1 MIFVIFVSFVAHFRE
16 LRGKGTLM
24 DTIEQR
30 TMVKVAWRLLPL
42 IVVIYF
48 VAYIDRTN
56 VGFAAISMNRDLGFS
71 AYLYGW
77 GAGIF
82 FLGYALFE
90 VPSNVILHRVGA
102 RVWIARIM
110 LTWGI
115 VSGCMMFVSGPVS
128 FLVIR
133 FLLGV
138 AEAGF
143 FPGVLLY
150 FTYWFPAAYRA
161 RVISA
166 LFLAVPGS
174 NAAAAA
180 ISGLLLQLDGTGG
193 LEGWKWMFLIES
205 LPAILLAPV
214 VLRVLADRPEKA
226 EWLAPEERAWLVDAL
241 ASERRSIEQSHS
253 HLTLYQALTDRRVL
267 SLSLIYL
274 TIVTATYGI
283 TFFLPLIVNAHG
295 LTTVGTGLVTAVP
308 YLIGTLGMVLWA
320 WSSDRQ
326 HERRWHFVVACG
338 IAAGGLVAAAWSAN
352 LFTAIAAMSVAAI
365 GLYGSK
371 PAFWPLPST
380 FLSGTAAAGGIAL
393 VNSIGNL
400 GGFVGPYIVGWIRE
414 GTNSYEAGLV
424 FLAACAALSGMIAL
438 VTVRSERAPQAQS
451 VSVARPI

>member
-1 MIFVIFVSFVAHFRE
+1 
-16 LRGKGTLM
+16 M
-24 DTIEQR
+24 DETVERR
-30 TMVKVAWRLLPL
+30 TMGKVAWRLLPL
-42 IVVIYF
+42 IVLIYF

-56 VGFAAISMNRDLGFS
+56 VGFAAIGMNRDLGFS

-102 RVWIARIM
+102 RRWIARIM
-110 LTWGI
+110 VTWGI
-115 VSGCMMFVSGPVS
+115 VSGCMMFVAGPAS
-128 FLVIR
+128 FLAIR

-180 ISGLLLQLDGTGG
+180 ISGVLLQLDGVMG
-193 LEGWKWMFLIES
+193 LAGWKWMFLLES
-205 LPAILLAPV
+205 LPAVLLAPV
-214 VLRVLADRPEKA
+214 VLTVLTDRPADARWLEEDER
-226 EWLAPEERAWLVDAL
+226 EWLTRRLLDEQRAI
-241 ASERRSIEQSHS
+241 ERRN
-253 HLTLYQALTDRRVL
+253 HLTLAQALTDSRVIT
-267 SLSLIYL
+267 LSLIYL
-274 TIVTATYGI
+274 TIVSATYGI

-295 LTTVGTGLVTAVP
+295 LSDLATGLVTAIP
-308 YLIGTLGMVLWA
+308 YTIGTVGMIVWA
-320 WSSDRQ
+320 WSSDRY
-326 HERRWHFVVACG
+326 HERRWHFVIACLL
-338 IAAGGLVAAAWSAN
+338 AAAGLVASAVWSGN
-352 LFTAIAAMSVAAI
+352 LVLAITAMSAAAI

-371 PAFWPLPST
+371 PAFWPMPSM

-400 GGFVGPYIVGWIRE
+400 GGFLGPYVVGWIRDSAK
-414 GTNSYEAGLV
+414 SYEAGLL
-424 FLAACAALSGMIAL
+424 FLAGCALLSAIIAL
-438 VTVRSERAPQAQS
+438 VTVKSEKPQPSAPGEQSRRAE
-451 VSVARPI
+451 VAH

>member
-1 MIFVIFVSFVAHFRE
+1 
-16 LRGKGTLM
+16 M
-24 DTIEQR
+24 DETVERR
-30 TMVKVAWRLLPL
+30 TMAKVAWRLLPL
-42 IVVIYF
+42 IVLIYF

-56 VGFAAISMNRDLGFS
+56 VGFAAIGMNRDLGFS

-102 RVWIARIM
+102 RRWIARIM
-110 LTWGI
+110 VTWGI
-115 VSGCMMFVSGPVS
+115 VSGCMMFVAGPVS

-180 ISGLLLQLDGTGG
+180 ISGVLLQLDGVMG
-193 LEGWKWMFLIES
+193 LAGWKWMFLLES
-205 LPAILLAPV
+205 LPAVLLAPV
-214 VLRVLADRPEKA
+214 VLAVLTDRPTDARWLADDER
-226 EWLAPEERAWLVDAL
+226 EWLTRRLLDEQRAI
-241 ASERRSIEQSHS
+241 ERRN
-253 HLTLYQALTDRRVL
+253 HLTLAQALTDSRVIT
-267 SLSLIYL
+267 LSLIYL
-274 TIVTATYGI
+274 TIVSATYGI

-295 LTTVGTGLVTAVP
+295 LSDLSTGLVTAIP
-308 YLIGTLGMVLWA
+308 YTIGTVGMIVWA
-320 WSSDRQ
+320 WSSDRY
-326 HERRWHFVVACG
+326 HERRWHFVIACLL
-338 IAAGGLVAAAWSAN
+338 AAAGLVASAAWSGS
-352 LFTAIAAMSVAAI
+352 LVLAIAAMSAAAI

-371 PAFWPLPST
+371 PAFWPMPSM

-400 GGFVGPYIVGWIRE
+400 GGFLGPYIVGWIRDSAK
-414 GTNSYEAGLV
+414 SYEAGLL
-424 FLAACAALSGMIAL
+424 FLAGCALLSALIAL
-438 VTVRSERAPQAQS
+438 VTVKSEKAKSSALGAHSRSVQ
-451 VSVARPI
+451 VAH

>member
-1 MIFVIFVSFVAHFRE
+1 
-16 LRGKGTLM
+16 M
-24 DTIEQR
+24 DRTVEQR
-30 TMVKVAWRLLPL
+30 TMAKVAWRLLPL
-42 IVVIYF
+42 IVLIYF

-110 LTWGI
+110 VTWGI
-115 VSGCMMFVSGPVS
+115 VSGCMAFIGGPVS
-128 FLVIR
+128 FLVVR

-174 NAAAAA
+174 NAVAAAV
-180 ISGLLLQLDGTGG
+180 SGALLQMDGVWG
-193 LEGWKWMFLIES
+193 LAGWKWMFILES
-205 LPAILLAPV
+205 LPAVALAPL
-214 VLRVLADRPEKA
+214 VLKVLTDQPAHAK
-226 EWLAPEERAWLVDAL
+226 WLGPEERDWLVGRL
-241 ASERRSIEQSHS
+241 EEERRGIERTHK
-253 HLTLYQALTDRRVL
+253 HLTLYQALTDKRVV

-274 TIVTATYGI
+274 TIVSATYGI
-283 TFFLPLIVNAHG
+283 TFFLPLMVNLHG
-295 LTTVGTGLVTAVP
+295 LNAMDTGLVTAIP
-308 YLIGTLGMVLWA
+308 YVIGTIGMIVWA
-320 WSSDRQ
+320 WSSDRM
-326 HERRWHFVVACG
+326 HERRWHFTIACVL
-338 IAAGGLVAAAWSAN
+338 AAVGLVAAAVWSRN
-352 LFTAIAAMSVAAI
+352 LTIAITAMSIAAI

-393 VNSIGNL
+393 VNSVGNL
-400 GGFVGPYIVGWIRE
+400 GGFAGPYVVGWIR
-414 GTNSYEAGLV
+414 TSTQSYEMGLL
-424 FLAACAALSGMIAL
+424 FLAGCALASGAIALLTVKPVRPAPVPQTGAAPALSRTGA
-438 VTVRSERAPQAQS
+438 
-451 VSVARPI
+451 

>member
-1 MIFVIFVSFVAHFRE
+1 MTD
-16 LRGKGTLM
+16 TL
-24 DTIEQR
+24 EQR
-30 TMVKVAWRLLPL
+30 TMKKVGWRLLPL
-42 IVVIYF
+42 IIIIYF
-48 VAYIDRTN
+48 IAYIDRTN
-56 VGFAAISMNRDLGFS
+56 VGFAAISMNADLGFT
-71 AYLYGW
+71 AYIYGW

-110 LTWGI
+110 VTWGI
-115 VSGCMMFVSGPVS
+115 VSGCMVFVTGATS
-128 FLVIR
+128 FLVTR

-180 ISGLLLQLDGTGG
+180 ISGALLQMDGILG
-193 LEGWKWMFLIES
+193 LAGWKWMFLLES
-205 LPAILLAPV
+205 LPAVLMAPV
-214 VLRVLADRPEKA
+214 VLKVMTDRPRDA
-226 EWLAPEERAWLVDAL
+226 TWLTAEERAWLDAEL
-241 ASERRSIEQSHS
+241 ASENHTIERVHS
-253 HLTLYQALTDRRVL
+253 RLTLKQALTDSRVMTL
-267 SLSLIYL
+267 SMMYL

-283 TFFLPLIVNAHG
+283 TFFLPLIVKAQGG
-295 LTTVGTGLVTAVP
+295 LSNVATGLVTAIP
-308 YLIGTLGMVLWA
+308 YVIGTIGMILWA
-320 WSSDRQ
+320 YSSDRR
-326 HERRWHFVVACG
+326 HERRWHFITACLLAAAG
-338 IAAGGLVAAAWSAN
+338 LIAAGMTSDLVW
-352 LFTAIAAMSVAAI
+352 AIAAMSIAAI

-400 GGFVGPYIVGWIRE
+400 GGFAGPYVVGWIRDS
-414 GTNSYEAGLV
+414 TQSYAAGLY
-424 FLAACAALSGMIAL
+424 FLAACAAASAAIAFFA
-438 VTVRSERAPQAQS
+438 VRPAATTIVAP
-451 VSVARPI
+451 ARVEAAVGS

>member
-1 MIFVIFVSFVAHFRE
+1 MRMAASV
-16 LRGKGTLM
+16 
-24 DTIEQR
+24 EQR
-30 TMVKVAWRLLPL
+30 TMAKVAWRLLPL
-42 IVVIYF
+42 IIVIYF

-82 FLGYALFE
+82 FLGYAIFE

-110 LTWGI
+110 ATWGI
-115 VSGCMMFVSGPVS
+115 VSGCMMFITGPVS
-128 FLVIR
+128 FLTVR

-180 ISGLLLQLDGTGG
+180 ISGALLQMDGIWGLTG
-193 LEGWKWMFLIES
+193 WQWMFLIES

-214 VLRVLADRPEKA
+214 VLRVLTDRPA
-226 EWLAPEERAWLVDAL
+226 AATWLDDEERAWLVGRMQ
-241 ASERRSIEQSHS
+241 EEQRKIESAHR
-253 HLTLYQALTDRRVL
+253 HLTLYQALTDRRVV

-274 TIVTATYGI
+274 TIVSATYGI

-295 LTTVGTGLVTAVP
+295 LSPIGTGLVTAIP
-308 YLIGTLGMVLWA
+308 YVIGTIGMVIWA
-320 WSSDRQ
+320 WSSDRR
-326 HERRWHFVVACG
+326 HERRRHFAVACLL
-338 IAAGGLVAAAWSAN
+338 AAAGLVAAAVWSAS
-352 LFTAIAAMSVAAI
+352 LAIAIVAMSIAAI

-400 GGFVGPYIVGWIRE
+400 GGFAGPYVVGWIR
-414 GTNSYEAGLV
+414 TSTRSYEMGLY
-424 FLAACAALSGMIAL
+424 FLAGCALASAAIALMTVTPAKQAAPRAEPALS
-438 VTVRSERAPQAQS
+438 RSGA
-451 VSVARPI
+451 